1 MERSSRTDLP
11 DSRTGRT
18 GLSRI
23 LEICGTIGDLVLLNL
38 VTVACSLPVFS
49 FPAAYCAM
57 FAVIRDLRRNT
68 GDGVLKQFFLHLRAD
83 WPRASLLLLPFLPAG
98 LILFFAFRF
107 LSAAE
112 GTHLAAL
119 IFLFLITFLAAG
131 IFLHSVLLFVSFENS
146 PVMTWTN
153 ALKVFLGRLPQGLA
167 CILLASIPLLV
178 FLLSPYLFLWLL
190 MPFLLFGLSA
200 PAYAVFAI
208 QEPVLEVLSKHDAD
222 RS

>member
-1 MERSSRTDLP
+1 
-11 DSRTGRT
+11 
-18 GLSRI
+18 
-23 LEICGTIGDLVLLNL
+23 
-38 VTVACSLPVFS
+38 
-49 FPAAYCAM
+49 
-57 FAVIRDLRRNT
+57 
-68 GDGVLKQFFLHLRAD
+68 
-83 WPRASLLLLPFLPAG
+83 
-98 LILFFAFRF
+98 LILLFAFRL

-119 IFLFLITFLAAG
+119 IFLVLITFLAAG
-131 IFLHSVLLFVSFENS
+131 VFLHSVLLFISFENS
-146 PVMTWTN
+146 LSMTWIN

-167 CILLASIPLLV
+167 CILLVSVPLLV
-178 FLLSPYLFLWLL
+178 FFLSPYLFLWLL